1 MLTLGRI
8 CKFIPHRVVQ
18 GGGGGRGVM
27 EPLPSV
33 FDMLQYFKKILPSLE
48 SLRSLK
54 KMRYILWVV
63 ALLEARD
70 VTNNQ

>member
-1 MLTLGRI
+1 MQIHTPSCGTR
-8 CKFIPHRVVQ
+8 
-18 GGGGGRGVM
+18 GGGGRGVM